1 MTKDKASLSFLI
13 FTPEPGQGHVYLQA
27 LMVLGFSKVSPK
39 TYKSQ
44 LLAGPAP
51 TATEEQ

>member
-13 FTPEPGQGHVYLQA
+13 PIPVPGQGHVYLQA
-27 LMVLGFSKVSPK
+27 LVVLGFSKVSPK
-39 TYKSQ
+39 TCKSQ